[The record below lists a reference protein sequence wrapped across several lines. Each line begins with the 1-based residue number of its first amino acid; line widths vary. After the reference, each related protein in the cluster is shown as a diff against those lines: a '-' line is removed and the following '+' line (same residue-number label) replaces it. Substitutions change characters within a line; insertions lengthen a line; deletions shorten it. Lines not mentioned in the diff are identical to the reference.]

1 MLPPSFHDVFACP
14 SPHARGLSSHLA
26 FFFPLAAHRLQMP
39 GVRMVCSLSPP
50 GTVCCPLP
58 TLIPEECFRTVNTRQ
73 VGVESTNRALVKRW
87 EDGQPSGLQQGVK
100 LCPHNT
106 WPVLGAAGRW
116 KALSVAANSHDSEP
130 NFRKFPSKPLMSAG
144 GAHFDSVLVV
154 SANASSS
161 FTLLPE
167 ISVHHRAP
175 LRHLK
180 GHKTEPCPPVRRMM
194 KSFAP

>member
-1 MLPPSFHDVFACP
+1 MTSLPVRPLMQEGSPHTLPSFSLLPPIASRCPVCVRFAHCRP
-14 SPHARGLSSHLA
+14 QGPCV
-26 FFFPLAAHRLQMP
+26 
-39 GVRMVCSLSPP
+39 VRC
-50 GTVCCPLP
+50 P

-100 LCPHNT
+100 LCPQNT